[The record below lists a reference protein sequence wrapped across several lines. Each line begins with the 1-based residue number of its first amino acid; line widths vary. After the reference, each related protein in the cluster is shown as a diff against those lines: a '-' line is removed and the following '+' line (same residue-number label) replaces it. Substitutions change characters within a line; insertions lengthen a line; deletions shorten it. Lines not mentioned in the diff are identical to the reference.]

1 MRGLVA
7 RRLGQYSRQ
16 EMHGKVARLQRELAA
31 QKAAHEAA
39 MRSLQAR
46 LGSVSKAGRREAL
59 DRTDEQAMSRAWR
72 VGGQEDFVPVL
83 LSPYPL
89 RCDRVRLREFRCMN

>member
-72 VGGQEDFVPVL
+72 VGGQRKRTLYLYYSRHTHYDAIV
-83 LSPYPL
+83 
-89 RCDRVRLREFRCMN
+89 CA